1 MDSKLL
7 LLGFSVLMLLPFF
20 WFMAMGRRTFRIPE
34 RRTAGSKLGP
44 LALLSGLLLGMWNG
58 MNGSYDA
65 PHWAGGAVIALA
77 SVVLYESARRVI
89 SGRGFSLALSGEVPQ
104 SVCVAGPYRFVRH
117 PVYSSYLLA
126 FLAMLVAFPDGASA
140 TLFVINLVFFI
151 YAAAAE
157 ERVLASSPL
166 ASAYSDY
173 KNSAGMILPR
183 LRRLAR
189 VPRKSL

>member
-1 MDSKLL
+1 MDPKLV
-7 LLGFSVLMLLPFF
+7 LGFSLLMLLPFL
-20 WFMAMGRRTFRIPE
+20 WFMSMGRRTFRIPE
-34 RRTAGSKLGP
+34 ALTARMKLGP

-58 MNGSYDA
+58 VNGMYDPA
-65 PHWAGGAVIALA
+65 HGAAGAVIALA
-77 SVVLYESARRVI
+77 SIVLYESARRVI
-89 SGRGFSLALSGEVPQ
+89 TGRGFSLALSNEVPQ

-126 FLAMLVAFPDGASA
+126 FLAMLVAFPNAVSA
-140 TLFVINLVFFI
+140 AVFVINLVFII

-166 ASAYSDY
+166 ASGYSAY
-173 KNSAGMILPR
+173 KNSAGMFLPR

-189 VPRKSL
+189 APRKPL